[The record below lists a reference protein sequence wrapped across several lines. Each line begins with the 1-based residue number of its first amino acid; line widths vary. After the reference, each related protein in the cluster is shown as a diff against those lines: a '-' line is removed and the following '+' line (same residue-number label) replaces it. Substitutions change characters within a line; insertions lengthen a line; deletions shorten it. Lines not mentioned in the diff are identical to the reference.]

1 MEQPGRVPGDAGTR
15 AGPGRGA
22 PGSPGRPDSSGARS
36 PGTGADGLPF
46 RVRPP
51 RRPESGDT
59 AAHDRV
65 ILSDHDLAVIRKAV
79 ARAREEGKDGRQ
91 DVAAGQPGPGP
102 GPGPAADRP
111 RQPRQTRSPEPRCP
125 APPPAITQALPAA
138 DPAPPWR
145 TVLASTIRLRAR
157 QRFWP
162 ATTRW
167 RVISA
172 VIVAA
177 VLFCGG
183 AVTVALARSPI
194 AGKGAAGTAQLAGT
208 GRAGTGAANGGQPPG
223 DAAIAAA
230 AAARTAA
237 AAWMAQQVAPA
248 AIVACDPQMCAVLQS
263 KGIPA
268 GRLLVL
274 GAGNAGPLGSDVI
287 VSTAAVREE
296 FGSRLTSVYAPVA
309 LATFGSGSAQLAV
322 RVVAA
327 DGSAAYRRSLHADV
341 TARRA
346 AGALLLRNPHVRVS
360 PAGRRELAAG
370 QVDARLLSAIG
381 ALASLYHV
389 DVAGF
394 GAPAAGAGPGVPLRW
409 ADISPVPAGRGRAA
423 AALNSVKRFLL
434 AQQDPFRPADVTPV
448 RLASGQAV
456 LHVEYTAPSPLGLLG
471 APN

>member
-1 MEQPGRVPGDAGTR
+1 MR

-22 PGSPGRPDSSGARS
+22 PGGPGTQDSTGARS
-36 PGTGADGLPF
+36 ARTGADGLPL
-46 RVRPP
+46 RVRPS
-51 RRPESGDT
+51 RRPGSGDI

-65 ILSDHDLAVIRKAV
+65 ILSDHDLAVISRVV
-79 ARAREEGKDGRQ
+79 ARARQDGKDGRP
-91 DVAAGQPGPGP
+91 DAAAGQPGPGP
-102 GPGPAADRP
+102 GPDPPAEKSRQARP
-111 RQPRQTRSPEPRCP
+111 PEPRCP

-138 DPAPPWR
+138 DPAPHG
-145 TVLASTIRLRAR
+145 TVLASTIRSRAR
-157 QRFWP
+157 HRFWP

-172 VIVAA
+172 LIVAA
-177 VLFCGG
+177 ALFCGG
-183 AVTVALARSPI
+183 AGTVTLGRGTT
-194 AGKGAAGTAQLAGT
+194 AGKG
-208 GRAGTGAANGGQPPG
+208 ANGGQPPG

-230 AAARTAA
+230 AVARTAA
-237 AAWMAQQVAPA
+237 AAWMARQVAPA
-248 AIVACDPQMCAVLQS
+248 AIVACDPQMCAVLQG

-274 GAGNAGPLGSDVI
+274 RAGNAGPLGSDVI

-296 FGSRLTSVYAPVA
+296 FGSRLASVYAPVA
-309 LATFGSGSAQLAV
+309 LATFGSGSTQVAV

-327 DGSAAYRRSLHADV
+327 DGSAAYRRSLRADAA
-341 TARRA
+341 ARRA

-389 DVAGF
+389 DVADF
-394 GAPAAGAGPGVPLRW
+394 GAPAAGADPGVPLRW

>member
-1 MEQPGRVPGDAGTR
+1 MR
-15 AGPGRGA
+15 ARPGRGA
-22 PGSPGRPDSSGARS
+22 PGDPGTPDSTGARS
-36 PGTGADGLPF
+36 PETGADGLPF

-51 RRPESGDT
+51 RRPESSDI

-79 ARAREEGKDGRQ
+79 ARARQDGTGDQQ
-91 DVAAGQPGPGP
+91 DAAAGQHGTGPGP
-102 GPGPAADRP
+102 GRPAEEPRETRP
-111 RQPRQTRSPEPRCP
+111 PEPRYP

-138 DPAPPWR
+138 NPAPPWG
-145 TVLASTIRLRAR
+145 TVLANTIRLRAR

-172 VIVAA
+172 LIVAA

-183 AVTVALARSPI
+183 AVTVALTRGTL
-194 AGKGAAGTAQLAGT
+194 AGKGAAGGAQPAGT
-208 GRAGTGAANGGQPPG
+208 GRSGTGAANGGQPPG
-223 DAAIAAA
+223 DAGIAAA

-237 AAWMAQQVAPA
+237 AAWMARQVAPA

-296 FGSRLTSVYAPVA
+296 FGSRLTGVYAPVA
-309 LATFGSGSAQLAV
+309 LATFGSGNAQVAV

-327 DGSAAYRRSLHADV
+327 DGSAAYLRSLRADAA
-341 TARRA
+341 ARRA

-360 PAGRRELAAG
+360 PAGRGELAAG

-389 DVAGF
+389 DVTGF
-394 GAPAAGAGPGVPLRW
+394 GAPAAGASPGVPLRS
-409 ADISPVPAGRGRAA
+409 ADISPALAGRGRDAA
-423 AALNSVKRFLL
+423 TLNSVRRFLL
-434 AQQDPFRPADVTPV
+434 AQQAPFRPADVTIV

-456 LHVEYTAPSPLGLLG
+456 LHVEFTAPSPLGLLG

>member
-1 MEQPGRVPGDAGTR
+1 MR
-15 AGPGRGA
+15 ARPGRGA
-22 PGSPGRPDSSGARS
+22 PGGPGTPDSTGAHS
-36 PGTGADGLPF
+36 PETGADGLPF

-51 RRPESGDT
+51 RRPESSDI

-79 ARAREEGKDGRQ
+79 ALARQDGKDDQQ
-91 DVAAGQPGPGP
+91 DASAGQHGTGPGP
-102 GPGPAADRP
+102 GPPAEEPRETRP
-111 RQPRQTRSPEPRCP
+111 PEPRCS
-125 APPPAITQALPAA
+125 APPPPITQTLPAA
-138 DPAPPWR
+138 NPIPPWG
-145 TVLASTIRLRAR
+145 TVLANTIRLRAR

-172 VIVAA
+172 LILAA

-183 AVTVALARSPI
+183 AVTVALTRGTI
-194 AGKGAAGTAQLAGT
+194 AGKGAAGSAQSAGT
-208 GRAGTGAANGGQPPG
+208 GRVGTEAANGRQPPG
-223 DAAIAAA
+223 DGAIAAA

-237 AAWMAQQVAPA
+237 AAWTARQVAPA

-268 GRLLVL
+268 GRLLLL

-296 FGSRLTSVYAPVA
+296 FGSGLTNVYAPVA
-309 LATFGSGSAQLAV
+309 LATFGSGSAQVAV

-327 DGSAAYRRSLHADV
+327 DGSAAYQRSLHADV

-346 AGALLLRNPHVRVS
+346 VGALLLRNPHLRVS

-381 ALASLYHV
+381 ALATPYHV
-389 DVAGF
+389 DITGF
-394 GAPAAGAGPGVPLRW
+394 GAPAAGASPGVPLRS
-409 ADISPVPAGRGRAA
+409 ADISPVPARGGRDAA
-423 AALNSVKRFLL
+423 TLNSVKRFLL
-434 AQQDPFRPADVTPV
+434 AQQAPFRPADVTTV
-448 RLASGQAV
+448 RLASGQTV
-456 LHVEYTAPSPLGLLG
+456 LHVEFTAPSPLGLLG

>member
-1 MEQPGRVPGDAGTR
+1 M
-15 AGPGRGA
+15 
-22 PGSPGRPDSSGARS
+22 
-36 PGTGADGLPF
+36 
-46 RVRPP
+46 
-51 RRPESGDT
+51 
-59 AAHDRV
+59 
-65 ILSDHDLAVIRKAV
+65 LA
-79 ARAREEGKDGRQ
+79 
-91 DVAAGQPGPGP
+91 
-102 GPGPAADRP
+102 
-111 RQPRQTRSPEPRCP
+111 T
-125 APPPAITQALPAA
+125 
-138 DPAPPWR
+138 
-145 TVLASTIRLRAR
+145 TIRLRAR

-162 ATTRW
+162 ATAGW

-172 VIVAA
+172 LILAA

-183 AVTVALARSPI
+183 AVTVALGRGTI
-194 AGKGAAGTAQLAGT
+194 AGKGAAG
-208 GRAGTGAANGGQPPG
+208 GGQPPG

-237 AAWMAQQVAPA
+237 AAWMARQVAPA
-248 AIVACDPQMCAVLQS
+248 AIVACDPQMCAVLQG

-309 LATFGSGSAQLAV
+309 LATFGSGSTEVAV

-327 DGSAAYRRSLHADV
+327 DGSAAYRRSLHADA

-360 PAGRRELAAG
+360 PAGRPELAAG

-389 DVAGF
+389 DVTGF
-394 GAPAAGAGPGVPLRW
+394 GAPAAGASPGVPLRS
-409 ADISPVPAGRGRAA
+409 ADISPAPADRGRDAA
-423 AALNSVKRFLL
+423 TLNSVTRFLL
-434 AQQDPFRPADVTPV
+434 AQQALFRPADVTTM
-448 RLASGQAV
+448 RLASGQTV
-456 LHVEYTAPSPLGLLG
+456 LHIEFAAPSPLGLLG
-471 APN
+471 TPN

>member
-1 MEQPGRVPGDAGTR
+1 MRPHSWRLEQPGPVPGNAGTR
-15 AGPGRGA
+15 AGPARGA
-22 PGSPGRPDSSGARS
+22 PDGPGTPDRSGARS

-51 RRPESGDT
+51 RRPEYRDI

-79 ARAREEGKDGRQ
+79 ARARQDGTGDQQ
-91 DVAAGQPGPGP
+91 DAAAGQHGPGP
-102 GPGPAADRP
+102 GPGPPAEEA
-111 RQPRQTRSPEPRCP
+111 RQTRPPKPRNP
-125 APPPAITQALPAA
+125 APPPAIARALPAA
-138 DPAPPWR
+138 DPTPPWGP
-145 TVLASTIRLRAR
+145 VPASTIRLRAR
-157 QRFWP
+157 QRLWP

-172 VIVAA
+172 LIVAA
-177 VLFCGG
+177 ALFCGG
-183 AVTVALARSPI
+183 AGTVALARGTI
-194 AGKGAAGTAQLAGT
+194 VGKGT
-208 GRAGTGAANGGQPPG
+208 ANGGQPPG
-223 DAAIAAA
+223 DTAIAAA
-230 AAARTAA
+230 AAARTTA
-237 AAWMAQQVAPA
+237 AAWIARQVAPA
-248 AIVACDPQMCAVLQS
+248 AIVACDPQMCALLQS

-309 LATFGSGSAQLAV
+309 LATFGSGSAQVAV

-370 QVDARLLSAIG
+370 QVDARLLSALG
-381 ALASLYHV
+381 ALASLHRV

-394 GAPAAGAGPGVPLRW
+394 GAPAAGADPGVPLRW
-409 ADISPVPAGRGRAA
+409 ADISPVPAGRGRDAA
-423 AALNSVKRFLL
+423 TLNSVKRFLL
-434 AQQDPFRPADVTPV
+434 AQQPPFRPADVTPV

-456 LHVEYTAPSPLGLLG
+456 LHVEYTAPNPLGLLG

>member
-1 MEQPGRVPGDAGTR
+1 
-15 AGPGRGA
+15 
-22 PGSPGRPDSSGARS
+22 
-36 PGTGADGLPF
+36 
-46 RVRPP
+46 
-51 RRPESGDT
+51 
-59 AAHDRV
+59 V

-79 ARAREEGKDGRQ
+79 ARARQDGKDDQQ
-91 DVAAGQPGPGP
+91 DAAAGQHGTGPAPGP
-102 GPGPAADRP
+102 PAEEPREARP
-111 RQPRQTRSPEPRCP
+111 LEPRCP
-125 APPPAITQALPAA
+125 APPPAITQVLPAA
-138 DPAPPWR
+138 NPAPPWG
-145 TVLASTIRLRAR
+145 TVPATTIRLRAR

-172 VIVAA
+172 LIVAA

-183 AVTVALARSPI
+183 AVTVALTRGTL
-194 AGKGAAGTAQLAGT
+194 AGKGAAGGAQLAGT

-237 AAWMAQQVAPA
+237 AAWMARQVAPA

-309 LATFGSGSAQLAV
+309 LATFGSGSAQVAV

-327 DGSAAYRRSLHADV
+327 DGSAAYRRSLHADAA
-341 TARRA
+341 ARRA

-370 QVDARLLSAIG
+370 QVDPRLLSALG
-381 ALASLYHV
+381 ALASLYRV

-394 GAPAAGAGPGVPLRW
+394 GAPAAGASPGVPLRW
-409 ADISPVPAGRGRAA
+409 ADMSPVPARGGRDAA
-423 AALNSVKRFLL
+423 TLNSVKRFLL

-456 LHVEYTAPSPLGLLG
+456 LHVEYSAPSPLGLLG